1 MDKKY
6 YFLAGLHRSGNTL
19 LSSIL
24 NQNPEIYSSP
34 LSPVSEHMW
43 RSHLTNLN
51 IENSKTNQYPERANN
66 LISKM
71 LENYYSDV
79 DKKIIFDR
87 DKNWAHPANINVLKT
102 YLNYKP
108 KIVFTTR
115 PIIEVL
121 ASYIAI
127 AKNILMDSMNSSG
140 YIFNPKLE
148 INENICDYMMSDSS
162 DFFNLLSF
170 LKSVDDP
177 ENDKVIHIVKYEDLL
192 SSPQETMND
201 IYSFLEIE
209 KFRHSFKNIRK
220 IETYN
225 EGAAGLPK
233 DLHKIRKTLGR
244 SDIKVEDYLTP
255 YSIEKYKDARYF

>member
-24 NQNPEIYSSP
+24 NQNPDVYSSP
-34 LSPVSEHMW
+34 LSPVAEHMW

-51 IENSKTNQYPERANN
+51 IENSKTNQYPERSNS

-87 DKNWAHPANINVLKT
+87 DKNWAHPANINVLNT
-102 YLNYKP
+102 YLHYKP

-127 AKNILMDSMNSSG
+127 AKNILIDSMNSSE
-140 YIFNPKLE
+140 YIFNPNLE
-148 INENICDYMMSDSS
+148 MNENICDYMMSDFS
-162 DFFNLLSF
+162 DFSNLLGF
-170 LKSVDDP
+170 LNSVDDP
-177 ENDKVIHIVKYEDLL
+177 ENDKVIHIAKYEDLL

-201 IYSFLEIE
+201 IYSFLEME
-209 KFRHSFKNIRK
+209 EFKHNFKNIKK

-244 SDIKVEDYLTP
+244 SHIKVEDYLTP

>member
-1 MDKKY
+1 M
-6 YFLAGLHRSGNTL
+6 
-19 LSSIL
+19 
-24 NQNPEIYSSP
+24 
-34 LSPVSEHMW
+34 
-43 RSHLTNLN
+43 
-51 IENSKTNQYPERANN
+51 
-66 LISKM
+66 
-71 LENYYSDV
+71 
-79 DKKIIFDR
+79 
-87 DKNWAHPANINVLKT
+87 
-102 YLNYKP
+102 
-108 KIVFTTR
+108 
-115 PIIEVL
+115 
-121 ASYIAI
+121 
-127 AKNILMDSMNSSG
+127 
-140 YIFNPKLE
+140 
-148 INENICDYMMSDSS
+148 NENICDYLMSDFSN
-162 DFFNLLSF
+162 FFSLLQF

-177 ENDKVIHIVKYEDLL
+177 ENDKIIHIVKYEDLL

>member
-1 MDKKY
+1 MNKKY

-24 NQNPEIYSSP
+24 NQNPDIYSSP

-43 RSHLTNLN
+43 RSHLANVN

-79 DKKIIFDR
+79 DKEIIFDR
-87 DKNWAHPANINVLKT
+87 DKNWAHPANINMLKT
-102 YLNYKP
+102 YLPYKL

-127 AKNILMDSMNSSG
+127 GKDLLIDSMNSSG
-140 YIFNPKLE
+140 YIYNPKLE
-148 INENICDYMMSDSS
+148 MNENICDYLMSDFSN
-162 DFFNLLSF
+162 FFSLLQF

-177 ENDKVIHIVKYEDLL
+177 ENDKIIHIVKYEDLL

-201 IYSFLEIE
+201 IYSFLEME
-209 KFRHSFKNIRK
+209 EFKHNFNNIKK

-225 EGAAGLPK
+225 ESAAGLPE

-244 SDIKVEDYLTP
+244 SEIKVEDYLTP